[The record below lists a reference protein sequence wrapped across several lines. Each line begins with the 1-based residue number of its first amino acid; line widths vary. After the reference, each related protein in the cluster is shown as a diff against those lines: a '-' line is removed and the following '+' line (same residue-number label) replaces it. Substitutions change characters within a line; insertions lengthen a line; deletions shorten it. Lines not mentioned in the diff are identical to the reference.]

1 MLNVV
6 WSRKSLI
13 YFFVSIEINLFFYT
27 IQIIEM
33 TATLRNSKDPSKKSL
48 FYMLLAVCGLFD
60 LFIIVCGAAHALAAI
75 GNFFPSDG
83 LLNAQLVLM
92 SLCAVV
98 SVATAVVG
106 AKVIPLILK
115 NLNAFE
121 LNGDGQLQHVENYMI
136 EVVELVKE
144 GVLILSQNMKIL
156 RCNEASKE
164 MFNHQKL
171 VGSTYTDFIHPNDVQ
186 SFQSTAMQVLGG
198 YSMTPVTIEYRVNP
212 KAHASAQEL
221 PIVQKSSGGSTRNY
235 FGKPFAGT
243 SNPKV
248 YAGPPES
255 GVYAEETAETK
266 NGGNGS
272 PCEESFIWVE
282 ATICK
287 GMSLDQNNDFE
298 YDLKLVSRNI
308 EDRKRE
314 ALREYH
320 DIIKVNEERARTNS
334 AKLRYISCIA
344 HDLKTP
350 LQSFC
355 FTLDLLNQTN
365 LHPEQREYVEQSNVA
380 VDLMRLTISQT
391 MDISKAL
398 TGAKL
403 TPRRTTVHLS
413 SIMHRVEVI
422 M

>member
-1 MLNVV
+1 
-6 WSRKSLI
+6 
-13 YFFVSIEINLFFYT
+13 
-27 IQIIEM
+27 
-33 TATLRNSKDPSKKSL
+33 
-48 FYMLLAVCGLFD
+48 MLLAVVGLFD

-75 GNFFPSDG
+75 GNFFPSEG
-83 LLNAQLVLM
+83 LQNAQLVLM

-106 AKVIPLILK
+106 AKVIPLILV
-115 NLNAFE
+115 NLKGFE
-121 LNGDGQLQHVENYMI
+121 LNGDGQLQHIENYMI

-144 GVLILSQNMKIL
+144 GVLILSQKMKIL

-171 VGSTYTDFIHPNDVQ
+171 VGSTYTDFIHPSDVKA
-186 SFQSTAMQVLGG
+186 FQNTAIQVLGG
-198 YSMTPVTIEYRVNP
+198 YSMTPMTIEYRVNQ
-212 KAHASAQEL
+212 KAYATGPEL
-221 PIVQKSSGGSTRNY
+221 LTVPKSSVGATRNY
-235 FGKPFAGT
+235 FVNPFAGS

-248 YAGPPES
+248 YAGPPTDHCGS
-255 GVYAEETAETK
+255 GACVEEAKQMNHDTVETAGAAT
-266 NGGNGS
+266 GAVR
-272 PCEESFIWVE
+272 EESFIWVE

-287 GMSLDQNNDFE
+287 GMSLNQHNDFE
-298 YDLKLVSRNI
+298 YDLKLVCRNI

-320 DIIKVNEERARTNS
+320 DIIKLNDERERTNA

-355 FTLDLLNQTN
+355 FTLDLLSQTN

-403 TPRRTTVHLS
+403 TPRRTTVRLS